1 MNDLSHRKDFW
12 GMLECHAIN
21 VRIVEDDD
29 HLTENLETIQHS
41 KVNRFPLTRIDDVG
55 KTQK

>member
-1 MNDLSHRKDFW
+1 MSNLSHRKDFW
-12 GMLECHAIN
+12 GMLERHAIN
-21 VRIVEDDD
+21 VSIVEVDD

-41 KVNRFPLTRIDDVG
+41 KVNRFPLTGIDNVG